1 MTADI
6 VLSIIKDHF
15 TTALFFIILLALLF
29 STLYFLIYKKF
40 LKGTARLSIKPT
52 IVTFMLIGYLIMV
65 AGVTFFNRGPSM
77 QGSMDLTLFGSYIE
91 AWNDFSVKNWQY
103 VILNIVMFLPL
114 GILLPLLHDRFKKAI
129 WTIAAA
135 LLLTLSIETF
145 QYFTGLGVFEFDDL
159 FNNTLGAIIGYGMIM
174 SVLKVWNKRYWPAI
188 GYLSPLLLTLLAFG
202 IIFGTY
208 SLKEFGNLS
217 IVPNHK
223 VDMNEVTVI
232 LDLDVKL
239 EETNHPPVPVY
250 KTNPYSEQEAKEF
263 VESFFEQMD
272 VDTSDMDVN
281 RDAETGFFSTQGDPG
296 YSLWFEFMDGSYNL
310 NNYYF
315 EEDIQR
321 IDTDESKL
329 LNELN
334 RFGITLPETPELHH
348 LGPGEYE
355 WKTHLYEMGNQLI
368 DGTLTVEYFSD
379 ETIKTINHS
388 MITYDKVTDKSIKT
402 KQQAFNQLME
412 GSFDWGEGDI
422 NKIEVK
428 DLELTYFLDSKGF
441 YQPVY
446 SFKSI
451 INGSD
456 NEILIPAL

>member
-1 MTADI
+1 MTADT

-15 TTALFFIILLALLF
+15 ITALFFIILLALLF
-29 STLYFLIYKKF
+29 SILYFIIYKKL
-40 LKGTARLSIKPT
+40 LKGTTSLSIKPT
-52 IVTFMLIGYLIMV
+52 IVTFMLIGYLMMV
-65 AGVTFFNRGPSM
+65 AGVTIFNRSPYM

-91 AWNDFSVKNWQY
+91 AWNNFSVKNWQY

-129 WTIAAA
+129 WTIAGA

-145 QYFTGLGVFEFDDL
+145 QYFTGFGVFEFDDL
-159 FNNTLGAIIGYGMIM
+159 FNNTLGAIIGYGLTM
-174 SVLKVWNKRYWPAI
+174 SILKLWNKRLLQAV
-188 GYLSPLLLTLLAFG
+188 GYLSPLLLTSLAFG

-232 LDLDVKL
+232 LDVVF
-239 EETNHPPVPVY
+239 EGEGTFPVPVY
-250 KTNPYSEQEAKEF
+250 KVTPYSVQEAKAFAET
-263 VESFFEQMD
+263 FFEQID
-272 VDTSDMDVN
+272 LDTSDMDVN
-281 RDAETGFFSTQGDPG
+281 RDAETGFFYVQGDPG
-296 YSLWFEFMDGSYNL
+296 YSLWFEFKNGSYWL
-310 NNYYF
+310 NNYF
-315 EEDIQR
+315 SQDNIHP
-321 IDTDESKL
+321 IDTDESNL

-334 RFGITLPETPELHH
+334 RFDITLPETVELVH

-355 WKTHLYEMGNQLI
+355 WKTHLYETGNQLI
-368 DGTLTVEYFSD
+368 DGTLSVEYFSD

-388 MITYDKVTDKSIKT
+388 MITYEKVTDKPIKT
-402 KQQAFNQLME
+402 KQQAFNQLMD
-412 GSFDWGEGDI
+412 GSFDWALEAI
-422 NKIEVK
+422 QKIEVK
-428 DLELTYFLDSKGF
+428 DVELTYFLDSKGF